1 MNENRV
7 RITNPQSKNLYWFK
21 ALISFLMLLA
31 VTDLQTIA
39 AITPQIAQGL
49 TTTTTAISYSFVSYS
64 LSAVFAAL
72 LLRTYAKK
80 LGNTRLLSFAAILYA
95 LSCLLVATAPN
106 IFIFIAARSLS
117 GIAGGFISALAITAL
132 ANVTSY
138 KKRGVNMSLISFS
151 YYMAPMFGVP
161 LSTFLTASYGWR
173 TVFFVT
179 GALVFVTGILIQFSS
194 LTSQSETSEQSD
206 FKSEHTNLSLSLRMG
221 IVSAFFVSGSIVG
234 FTTFLGT
241 WLFDSLK
248 ANPKQVGFAY
258 ALINCGALI
267 GGISGGFLADK
278 IGKRTIALHPN
289 LIMTFCLLSLPLF
302 IWESARI
309 ALIIM
314 IAFAAALRVA
324 PLQALLTELASPKE
338 IASYIATRNVASQ
351 LGIGVSILICGQ
363 LYFNYG
369 LNGVSVACAVL
380 TICAWITI
388 RAITEPLI
396 TQIKTSETISPNAL
410 YD

>member
-1 MNENRV
+1 M
-7 RITNPQSKNLYWFK
+7 TNSESKNLFWSK
-21 ALISFLMLLA
+21 ALLSFLMLLA

-49 TTTTTAISYSFVSYS
+49 NTTTTTVSYSFVSYS

-72 LLRTYAKK
+72 LLRTYAKNLGSTK
-80 LGNTRLLSFAAILYA
+80 LLPYAAILYS
-95 LSCLLVATAPN
+95 LSCLLVAIAPN
-106 IFIFIAARSLS
+106 IFIFVTARSLG

-138 KKRGVNMSLISFS
+138 AKRGVSMSLISFS
-151 YYMAPMFGVP
+151 YYMAPMLGVP
-161 LSTFLTASYGWR
+161 LSTFLTDSYGWR

-179 GALVFVTGILIQFSS
+179 GALVFLTGMLIQFSS
-194 LTSQSETSEQSD
+194 IASQSVISEQNI
-206 FKSEHTNLSLSLRMG
+206 FEREHINLSLSLRMG
-221 IVSAFFVSGSIVG
+221 IVSAFFVSGSVVG
-234 FTTFLGT
+234 FTTFVGT

-258 ALINCGALI
+258 ALINFGALI
-267 GGISGGFLADK
+267 GGILGGFLADK

-289 LIMTFCLLSLPLF
+289 LIMTFCLLSLPLL
-302 IWESARI
+302 IWESGRI
-309 ALIIM
+309 ALIIL

-324 PLQALLTELASPKE
+324 PLQALLTELASHKE

-369 LNGVSVACAVL
+369 LNGVSVACAIL

-388 RAITEPLI
+388 GAITEPI
-396 TQIKTSETISPNAL
+396 TTQMKTNETIAPNAL